1 MTAFHVLAAL
11 FAVYMLL
18 RHLPA
23 VLRLARSREHRGG
36 MVIPL
41 VNVVLAVAIL
51 AVAVKGIVGALI
63 SR

>member
-1 MTAFHVLAAL
+1 MTTFHVLAAL

-18 RHLPA
+18 RHLPR
-23 VLRLARSREHRGG
+23 VVRLARSPEHRAGA
-36 MVIPL
+36 VIPL

-51 AVAVKGIVGALI
+51 AAAMKGIVGALI

>member
-11 FAVYMLL
+11 FAVYMLV
-18 RHLPA
+18 RHLPR
-23 VLRLARSREHRGG
+23 VVRLARSREHRGG
-36 MVIPL
+36 VVIPL

-51 AVAVKGIVGALI
+51 AAAMKGIVGALI